1 MDTVN
6 ELFCWG
12 GVDLHRH
19 IKVFWCDAAL
29 VLLGPT
35 KRVFCLQGYTL
46 LWTGLPEG
54 SFFLF
59 IVMCSLSPYIAMNS
73 VSDYKVRRGRREEK
87 RWGLSHY
94 VLNAMG
100 FLTGKHCNV
109 FNSDNAVPYYFYQ
122 VRKVTSKSTKCL
134 LLQKDEKRA
143 TVWWALQLT

>member
-1 MDTVN
+1 MGTIT
-6 ELFCWG
+6 ESFCSG

-19 IKVFWCDAAL
+19 IKVFWCDA
-29 VLLGPT
+29 VLPLQAPPSAS
-35 KRVFCLQGYTL
+35 CLQGYTL
-46 LWTGLPEG
+46 FWTGLPEG

-87 RWGLSHY
+87 CWGLSHY

-109 FNSDNAVPYYFYQ
+109 FNSDNAVQYYFYQ

-134 LLQKDEKRA
+134 LLQKDRKRV
-143 TVWWALQLT
+143 TVWRALELI